1 MTEEEKLAEE
11 YVREIKAIANDS
23 KARIDKIVDRVKE
36 EYAEEYTKENAY
48 THSQEA
54 IRQAFLAGYKK
65 GQEETAREMTAKA
78 GADIVNLTL
87 ELKEFKDVLD
97 EVYKGLDK
105 LYLSGLTEKQIAFVE
120 QLQDKCEK
128 LLGGEE

>member
-1 MTEEEKLAEE
+1 MT
-11 YVREIKAIANDS
+11 
-23 KARIDKIVDRVKE
+23 KE
-36 EYAEEYTKENAY
+36 ELAKEYYRKFKVAGSY
-48 THSQEA
+48 PA
-54 IRQAFLAGYKK
+54 DIKQAFIAGYEK
-65 GQEETAREMTAKA
+65 GQEETAREMTARA
-78 GADIVNLTL
+78 GTDIVNLTL